1 MARPFRELL
10 AELPASEVEAI
21 EVEARSLAQEYELLR
36 DLRVDQT
43 ITQRQLADLLQ
54 VRQASI
60 SKLERQ
66 DDVLVSTLRRY
77 VEALGGELE
86 VRARFPDRTVV
97 LTRFGTASP
106 RDPVDA
112 VRMPA

>member
-1 MARPFRELL
+1 MARPFRDLL
-10 AELPASEVEAI
+10 AELPPSEVEAI
-21 EVEARSLAQEYELLR
+21 EAEARSLVQEYELLR

-43 ITQRQLADLLQ
+43 VTQRQLADLLD

-60 SKLERQ
+60 SKMENQ

-97 LTRFGTASP
+97 LTRYGSEPSLHPTEP
-106 RDPVDA
+106 EQV
-112 VRMPA
+112 PA